1 MAGYTACIN
10 GFGKCIKIEKAHFMN
25 QQTFIVKGMDCADCA
40 LKIEKG
46 VRQVDGIASARV
58 DFATGLLHVE
68 GQASPEA
75 VQRRVQALGYGLEER
90 ITAGRTA
97 QAKPASGGALAGFWR
112 YLLAR
117 PETRLALAGGALLL
131 LSALAQALGLA
142 PGQVRGVQMLA
153 LAVAGY
159 PVARSALAAL
169 WINRD
174 FSINLLM
181 TIAAIGAVII
191 GDTAESATLIFLFAI
206 SEALEGYTAD
216 RARRVLGEMSALSPS
231 SAVRITPG
239 SEEVVPVEALR
250 VNDEILVRAGERI
263 PMDGVILSGNSAV
276 NQAPIT
282 GESLPAEK
290 TPGDAVFAGTVN
302 GGGALTV
309 RVTRRV
315 EDTTIQRI
323 IRMIEQA
330 QSVRAPTQRFIDRF
344 AQVYTPLMVLVALL
358 VAAIPPLFFGQP
370 FLNTPAGVGWLYR
383 ALALLV
389 IACPCALVISAPVT
403 IISAITAGARR
414 GVLFKGGAFLEALA
428 AIKVFAFDKTGTL
441 TNGAPVVT
449 AFRAVDCPDPAPADS
464 AVAVNGGCAHCND
477 VLALASA
484 LERRSAH
491 PLAGSVVSA
500 AAQLGLAERYPAALD
515 VVTLAGSGLQGTVN
529 GKRATIGSHPLFER
543 EHPHQQSLCGWVEAA
558 EDQGQTTMLV
568 CDGDR
573 VRGFIAVA
581 DTLRDSSQGVIAE
594 IHALGKQTAML
605 TGDNPAAA
613 RAIAAQLGIDHV
625 RAGLLPE
632 DKVAAVREL
641 GDSYGQVAM
650 IGDGINDTPALAAS
664 ALGIAMGGA
673 GSAQA
678 LETADIV
685 LMGGD
690 LRQLPFAVR
699 LSRFARRLIR
709 QNVIISLGAKLVFIL
724 LAMAGLTSLWLAV
737 LADVGVSLVVTL
749 NGLRANRYS

>member
-1 MAGYTACIN
+1 MDKNIY
-10 GFGKCIKIEKAHFMN
+10 
-25 QQTFIVKGMDCADCA
+25 IVKGMDCAECA

-46 VRQVDGIASARV
+46 VRQVEGITSARV

-68 GQASPEA
+68 GQANPD
-75 VQRRVQALGYGLEER
+75 VIHRRVQALGYGLEAKTPAGQAAQKQTAPGGAVTGFW
-90 ITAGRTA
+90 IFLAGRA
-97 QAKPASGGALAGFWR
+97 
-112 YLLAR
+112 
-117 PETRLALAGGALLL
+117 ETRLALLGGLLL
-131 LSALAQALGLA
+131 LVSVLAQALGLA
-142 PGQVRGVQMLA
+142 PGVVQAVQILA
-153 LAVAGY
+153 LGVAGY
-159 PVARSALAAL
+159 PVARSALVTL

-181 TIAAIGAVII
+181 TIAAIGAVVI

-216 RARRVLGEMSALSPS
+216 RARRVLGEMSDLAPS
-231 SAVRITPG
+231 SAVRILAN
-239 SEEVVPVEALR
+239 SEEMVPVEALHID
-250 VNDEILVRAGERI
+250 DEILVRPGERI
-263 PMDGVILSGNSAV
+263 PVDGVVHSGASAV

-282 GESLPAEK
+282 GESLPVEK
-290 TPGDAVFAGTVN
+290 TIGSPVFAGTVN
-302 GGGALTV
+302 GSGALTV
-309 RVTRRV
+309 RVTHRA

-323 IRMIEQA
+323 IHMIEQA
-330 QSVRAPTQRFIDRF
+330 QSVRAPTQRFVDRF
-344 AQVYTPLMVLVALL
+344 AKVYTPLMVLIALL
-358 VAAIPPLFFGQP
+358 VATIPPLFFGQP
-370 FLNTPAGVGWLYR
+370 FFNPPAGVGWLYR

-403 IISAITAGARR
+403 IISAITAGARK
-414 GVLFKGGAFLEALA
+414 GVLFKGGAFLEALS
-428 AIKVFAFDKTGTL
+428 AIQIFAFDKTGTL
-441 TNGAPVVT
+441 TNGRPVVT
-449 AFRAVDCPDPAPADS
+449 AFRAVDCPETVPAENPAAMD
-464 AVAVNGGCAHCND
+464 GGCGTCND

-500 AAQLGLAERYPAALD
+500 AAQLGLMELYPPALE
-515 VVTLAGSGLQGTVN
+515 VVTLAGSGLQGMVN
-529 GKRATIGSHPLFER
+529 GKLATIGSHTLFER
-543 EHPHQQSLCGWVEAA
+543 DHPHQQALCNWVQAA
-558 EDQGQTTMLV
+558 EELGQTTMLV

-573 VRGFIAVA
+573 VRGYIALA
-581 DTLRDSSQGVIAE
+581 DTLRDSSRATVSAL
-594 IHALGKQTAML
+594 HALGKQTAVL

-613 RAIAAQLGIDHV
+613 GAIAGQLGIDHV

-632 DKVAAVREL
+632 EKVTAVREL
-641 GDSYGQVAM
+641 SAQFGPVGMV
-650 IGDGINDTPALAAS
+650 GDGINDTPALAAA

-678 LETADIV
+678 METADIV

-699 LSRFARRLIR
+699 LSRFAHRLIL
-709 QNVIISLGAKLVFIL
+709 QNVAISLATKLLFIL

>member
-1 MAGYTACIN
+1 MDKNIY
-10 GFGKCIKIEKAHFMN
+10 
-25 QQTFIVKGMDCADCA
+25 IVKGMDCAECA

-46 VRQVDGIASARV
+46 VRQVEGITSARV

-68 GQASPEA
+68 GQANPD
-75 VQRRVQALGYGLEER
+75 VIHRRVQALGYGLEAKTPAGQAAQKQTAPGGAVTGFW
-90 ITAGRTA
+90 IFLAGRA
-97 QAKPASGGALAGFWR
+97 
-112 YLLAR
+112 
-117 PETRLALAGGALLL
+117 ETRLALLGGLLL
-131 LSALAQALGLA
+131 LVSVLAQALGLA
-142 PGQVRGVQMLA
+142 TGVVQAVQILA
-153 LAVAGY
+153 LGVAGY
-159 PVARSALAAL
+159 PVARSALVTL

-181 TIAAIGAVII
+181 TIAAIGAVVI

-216 RARRVLGEMSALSPS
+216 RARRVLGEMSDLAPS
-231 SAVRITPG
+231 SAVRILAN
-239 SEEVVPVEALR
+239 SEEVVPVEALHID
-250 VNDEILVRAGERI
+250 DEILVRPGERI
-263 PMDGVILSGNSAV
+263 PVDGVVHSGASAV

-282 GESLPAEK
+282 GESLPVEK
-290 TPGDAVFAGTVN
+290 TIGSPVFAGTVN
-302 GGGALTV
+302 GSGALTV
-309 RVTRRV
+309 HVTHRA

-323 IRMIEQA
+323 IHMIEQA
-330 QSVRAPTQRFIDRF
+330 QSVRAPTQRFVDRF
-344 AQVYTPLMVLVALL
+344 AKVYTPLMVLIALL
-358 VAAIPPLFFGQP
+358 VATIPPLFFGQP
-370 FLNTPAGVGWLYR
+370 FFNPPAGVGWLYR

-403 IISAITAGARR
+403 IISAITAGARK
-414 GVLFKGGAFLEALA
+414 GVLFKGGAFLEALS
-428 AIKVFAFDKTGTL
+428 AIQIFAFDKTGTL
-441 TNGAPVVT
+441 TNGRPVVT
-449 AFRAVDCPDPAPADS
+449 AFRAVDCPETVPAENPAAMD
-464 AVAVNGGCAHCND
+464 GGCGTCND

-500 AAQLGLAERYPAALD
+500 AAQLGLMELYPPALE
-515 VVTLAGSGLQGTVN
+515 VVTLAGSGLQGMVN
-529 GKRATIGSHPLFER
+529 GKLATIGSHTLFER
-543 EHPHQQSLCGWVEAA
+543 DHPHQQALCNWVQAA
-558 EDQGQTTMLV
+558 EELGQTTMLV

-573 VRGFIAVA
+573 VRGYIALA
-581 DTLRDSSQGVIAE
+581 DTLRDSSRATISAL
-594 IHALGKQTAML
+594 HALGKQTAVL

-613 RAIAAQLGIDHV
+613 GAIAGQLGIDHV

-632 DKVAAVREL
+632 EKVTAVREL
-641 GDSYGQVAM
+641 SAQFGPVGMV
-650 IGDGINDTPALAAS
+650 GDGINDTPALAAA

-678 LETADIV
+678 METADIV

-699 LSRFARRLIR
+699 LSRFAHRLIL
-709 QNVIISLGAKLVFIL
+709 QNVAISLATKLLFIL